1 MKDPDEYYKTIERKL
16 VGELKSTGEQENA
29 FWQHVGKVYNHQ
41 FSYGGK
47 LFDEMLGNID
57 RQLAG
62 RQKHGFEQNKKTDFE
77 KLVEK
82 GENNEEGNKSR
93 QDS

>member
-1 MKDPDEYYKTIERKL
+1 MIDADEFYSKIERQL

-41 FSYGGK
+41 YPYGGK

-57 RQLAG
+57 RQIAG
-62 RQKHGFEQNKKTDFE
+62 KQKHGFEQNKKTEFE
-77 KLVEK
+77 KMVEA
-82 GENNEEGNKSR
+82 GAVNE
-93 QDS
+93 Q